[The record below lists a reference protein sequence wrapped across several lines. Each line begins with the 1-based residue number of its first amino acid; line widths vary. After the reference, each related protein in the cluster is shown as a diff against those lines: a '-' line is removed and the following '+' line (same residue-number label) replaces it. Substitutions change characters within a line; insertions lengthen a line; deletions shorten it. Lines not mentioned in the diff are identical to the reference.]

1 VQLHQIPSPKNQKS
15 AKRIGRGGKRGT
27 YSGKGVKG
35 QKSRAGRKLR
45 PEWRDMLKSIPKRRG
60 YKFKSIQTKPVILN
74 LADLNKFFKDGEVVS
89 ITTLSKKGLVTRVK
103 GRMPEVKILGK
114 GELSRKLSIK
124 GLSVSKSVSEAIKKV
139 SGTIK

>member
-1 VQLHQIPSPKNQKS
+1 
-15 AKRIGRGGKRGT
+15 
-27 YSGKGVKG
+27 
-35 QKSRAGRKLR
+35 
-45 PEWRDMLKSIPKRRG
+45 MLKSIPKRRG